1 MKNRSGILNSKIIS
15 RILIPITLISLVS
28 CDSQKTEKDTPVVK
42 VSDEFSKLE
51 NGKTSDGDIV
61 INLAVSNY
69 DTFFSGSD
77 PVKEF
82 NNMDN
87 GYKISLI
94 DYGEY
99 YDAASAESDSN
110 ADNKY
115 AEAYQNA
122 DNKICMDIIQGDKID
137 MTFKFFDDSRF
148 ISLAEKSAFVDLNK
162 FMKDDP
168 DINHNTLNEHI
179 IDLCENEGRLYYM
192 PISFTVKT
200 LLGYEKYVGS
210 NENWTINDMME
221 RWAKMPEGSRF
232 TGSLSINS
240 ADSIFYELIG
250 NSVTSFVDID
260 QKKCYFD
267 SDDFIDLLRFVK
279 DFGIAQ
285 DYDKSDIV
293 PGDFFIDPVTI
304 SGFNKFHN
312 ILWNEGNTQPL
323 SFVGYPASEGS
334 NSFIEL
340 GNTFA
345 ICSSAD
351 EEVQKGAWQF
361 IKYLTSYDYQ
371 YSAMSAKNTENSEA
385 YPCYGNSDELFFP
398 MNNEA
403 FEKRAEEAY
412 SKEKEENIVSISGM
426 EQDIGY
432 FTHEEYDRLKAIIER
447 TNQIFLND
455 NKIYGMTVEGTAEM
469 LSGEISPE
477 EEAKRIQSSV
487 TFAINE

>member
-1 MKNRSGILNSKIIS
+1 LNNKIIS
-15 RILIPITLISLVS
+15 RILIPITLISMVS
-28 CDSQKTEKDTPVVK
+28 CDSKKPQSEMPEVK
-42 VSDEFSKLE
+42 VSDEFTNLE
-51 NGKTSDGDIV
+51 NGKTSEGDIV

-69 DTFFSGSD
+69 DTFFRGSD

-82 NNMDN
+82 NSMDN

-99 YDAASAESDSN
+99 YDAATAEEESN
-110 ADNKY
+110 ADSKY

-122 DNKICMDIIQGDKID
+122 DNKICMDIIQGGKID

-148 ISLAEKSAFVDLNK
+148 LSLAEKSAFVDLNK
-162 FMKDDP
+162 FMQDDP
-168 DINHNTLNEHI
+168 DINHNTLNKHI
-179 IDLCENEGRLYYM
+179 IDLCENDSKLYYM
-192 PISFTVKT
+192 PVSYTVKT
-200 LLGYEKYVGS
+200 LLGYEKYVGAD
-210 NENWTINDMME
+210 ENWTINDMID

-232 TGSLSINS
+232 TSSLSINS

-250 NSVTSFVDID
+250 NSITSFIDID
-260 QKKCYFD
+260 ERKCYFD
-267 SDDFIDLLRFVK
+267 SDDFIKMLEFVK
-279 DFGIAQ
+279 DFGVSN
-285 DYDKSDIV
+285 DCDKSEIV
-293 PGDFFIDPVTI
+293 PGDFFIDPVTL
-304 SGFNKFHN
+304 SGFKNFHN
-312 ILWNEGNTQPL
+312 ILWNAGNTQPI
-323 SFVGYPASEGS
+323 SFVGYPASDGS

-371 YSAMSAKNTENSEA
+371 YSSMIAQNDENAENDPSFDNSE
-385 YPCYGNSDELFFP
+385 ELFFP
-398 MNNEA
+398 INNNA

-412 SKEKEENIVSISGM
+412 SKENEENIVSVSGK
-426 EQDIGY
+426 ELNIGY
-432 FTHEEYDRLKAIIER
+432 FTREEFDRLKAIIEK
-447 TNQIFLND
+447 TNQINLTD
-455 NKIYGMTVEGTAEM
+455 NKIYGIIVDGTAEM

-477 EEAKRIQSSV
+477 EEAKRIQNSV